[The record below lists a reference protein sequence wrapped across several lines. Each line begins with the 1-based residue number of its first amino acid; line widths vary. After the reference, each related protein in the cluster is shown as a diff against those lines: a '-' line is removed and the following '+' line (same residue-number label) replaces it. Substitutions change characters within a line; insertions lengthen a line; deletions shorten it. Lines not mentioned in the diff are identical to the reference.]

1 MQIKQAKQ
9 FKPLTI
15 TLDTQEEYDDF
26 FRIVDEATYNVKR
39 ANSWNH
45 MTVSST
51 KMADELSEFATNNR

>member
-26 FRIVDEATYNVKR
+26 FRIVEEAIFRSTVDQDF
-39 ANSWNH
+39 

-51 KMADELSEFATNNR
+51 KMAFELSTFATNNR